1 MIQVEIEEDRWM
13 SVSHASVIC
22 REGFGFRFNENDI
35 VKLLGPEC
43 KRPMEG
49 KHGDRNAKLVRFGD
63 FLAVVRSWGEV
74 RAEASGDR
82 VKKLEDRVRALEA
95 QRVID
100 IKNLENRINKLDDA
114 FSFLK
119 G

>member
-13 SVSHASVIC
+13 SVSRASVIC

-35 VKLLGPEC
+35 VKLLGTEQV
-43 KRPMEG
+43 RPMEG
-49 KHGDRNAKLVRFGD
+49 RHGDPNAKEVRFGD
-63 FLAVVRSWGEV
+63 FLAAVRSWGKPRSEG
-74 RAEASGDR
+74 GDR
-82 VKKLEDRVRALEA
+82 VKRLEDRVRALEA

-100 IKNLENRINKLDDA
+100 IKNLEDRIKKLDDA
-114 FSFLK
+114 FLFLK